1 MILTFW
7 HRLDRLMAKLR
18 PHREPLVLLV
28 DALMVVL
35 AWNITYLFRVGFDR
49 WLSSRSSQDAWVMAG
64 VVVVYF
70 LAFSAFKVPSAC
82 KAAIAAFIGAANS
95 DPLGKIKPKSSVP
108 KGSPTNFSL
117 PSDAAT

>member
-35 AWNITYLFRVGFDR
+35 AWTITYLFRVG
-49 WLSSRSSQDAWVMAG
+49 LTAG
-64 VVVVYF
+64 
-70 LAFSAFKVPSAC
+70 SAHGPAKT
-82 KAAIAAFIGAANS
+82 
-95 DPLGKIKPKSSVP
+95 LG
-108 KGSPTNFSL
+108 
-117 PSDAAT
+117 